1 MSSNNNSSSAGIG
14 FWGLLTIAFIVLR
27 LTKTIA
33 WTWWWVLAPIWIP
46 AAIAIIAFMVLVIR
60 KIVLN
65 YKRRAK

>member
-1 MSSNNNSSSAGIG
+1 
-14 FWGLLTIAFIVLR
+14 VLR

-33 WTWWWVLAPIWIP
+33 WSWWWVLAPIWIP

>member
-33 WTWWWVLAPIWIP
+33 WSWWWVLAPIWIP
-46 AAIAIIAFMVLVIR
+46 AAIAIIAFLVLVIR

>member
-33 WTWWWVLAPIWIP
+33 WSWWWVLAPIWIS
-46 AAIAIIAFMVLVIR
+46 AAIAIIAFVVLVIR

>member
-33 WTWWWVLAPIWIP
+33 WSWWWVLAPIWIP
-46 AAIAIIAFMVLVIR
+46 AAIAIIAFVVLVIR

>member
-33 WTWWWVLAPIWIP
+33 WSWWWVLAPIWIP